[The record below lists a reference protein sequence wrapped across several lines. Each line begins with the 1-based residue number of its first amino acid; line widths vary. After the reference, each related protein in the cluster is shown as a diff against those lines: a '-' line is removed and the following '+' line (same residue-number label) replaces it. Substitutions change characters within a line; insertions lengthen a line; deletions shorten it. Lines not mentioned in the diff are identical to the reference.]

1 MKLYNRLP
9 YTLLAVHAYPKKN
22 SWWITIDGF
31 RHDAEMIQE
40 GMGGYSRESGFDRLT
55 VRNLERPNISL
66 RDTRFDRLAPQEAG
80 LA

>member
-1 MKLYNRLP
+1 
-9 YTLLAVHAYPKKN
+9 
-22 SWWITIDGF
+22 
-31 RHDAEMIQE
+31 MIQE

-80 LA
+80 LAQIFRRDAVMGNKTVNEIAKTEVRDAGLSCS